1 MANRQEIVCSYIR
14 ENYVESDRLRHDVI
28 SNKTQIFTQN
38 GLACPVTLRWRD
50 IMTTAEISDILVCRG
65 SIKKPMPLSR
75 LGMVLQQA
83 GYQSKR
89 VGKAGTRGWIVRE
102 RGLEE
107 VNANRN
113 IEGKG

>member
-28 SNKTQIFTQN
+28 SNKTQIFTPN

-65 SIKKPMPLSR
+65 SIKKPMPLNR
-75 LGMVLQQA
+75 LGMLLKKA
-83 GYQSKR
+83 GYRDVRRGEQR
-89 VGKAGTRGWIVRE
+89 TRGWIVYE
-102 RGLEE
+102 RTLDE

-113 IEGKG
+113 KKE